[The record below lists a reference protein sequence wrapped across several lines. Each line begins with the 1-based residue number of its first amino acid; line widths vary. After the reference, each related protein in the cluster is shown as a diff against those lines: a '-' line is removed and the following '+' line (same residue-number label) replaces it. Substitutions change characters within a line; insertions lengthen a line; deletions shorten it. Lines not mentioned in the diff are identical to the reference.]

1 MKNNELEIIFK
12 DNQGNITMLWNN
24 FIKNDE
30 EHFDFDFKLKL
41 SVFSVKTKLNAT
53 IQDIILFKDSL
64 KDICRSKKEKSCFS
78 PLGEFIKLDIV
89 FIKNNTLNINGYIAD
104 RSIPQSNF
112 SFSYILNNKD
122 IIDWINELNKVI
134 YDLFSL
140 K

>member
-12 DNQGNITMLWNN
+12 DNQGNNTMVWNN

-41 SVFSVKTKLNAT
+41 SVFSVKTRLNTT

-64 KDICRSKKEKSCFS
+64 KDICRSKKGKSCFS

-112 SFSYILNNKD
+112 SFSYILNDKD
-122 IIDWINELNKVI
+122 LIDWINELNKVI
-134 YDLFSL
+134 YDHFLL